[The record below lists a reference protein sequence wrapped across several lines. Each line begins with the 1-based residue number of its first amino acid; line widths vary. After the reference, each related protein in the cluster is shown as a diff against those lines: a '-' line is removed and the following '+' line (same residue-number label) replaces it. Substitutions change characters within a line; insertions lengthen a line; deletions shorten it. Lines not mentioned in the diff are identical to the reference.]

1 MKKPLMAVYAL
12 IFAVISMVLDVTLF
26 WKEVVPT
33 LPARSMN
40 HTDSLSL
47 YSDYSPG
54 GDQSR
59 LELDYVMNYREQ
71 RATRTGKSPHL
82 S

>member
-1 MKKPLMAVYAL
+1 MKTPLMAVYAL

-26 WKEVVPT
+26 WKEVIPA
-33 LPARSMN
+33 LPAHATN
-40 HTDSLSL
+40 HTDSPSL

-59 LELDYVMNYREQ
+59 LELDYVINC
-71 RATRTGKSPHL
+71 
-82 S
+82 